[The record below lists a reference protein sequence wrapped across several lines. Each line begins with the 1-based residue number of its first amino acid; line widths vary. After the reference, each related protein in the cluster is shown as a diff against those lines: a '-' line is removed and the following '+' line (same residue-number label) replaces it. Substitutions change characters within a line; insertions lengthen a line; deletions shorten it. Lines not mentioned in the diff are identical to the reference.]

1 MIAMLAVHQWIRV
14 AALFPLCSWA
24 EPLPE
29 FSGVFQSSMVLPAGR
44 AFPVTGRATPGER
57 VMVTFGNTRAHTIAD
72 ADGSWRA
79 GFPAMQ
85 ASSTPKSLTART
97 THGTVMIDDV
107 LVGEVWLCAGQSN
120 MDFPLGRAVG
130 GSAEVARSGDF
141 AGIRMLDLSGVATSA
156 RRYNDAE
163 MARMNPAN
171 YYAGRWQKASPDS
184 VSGFSAVAWWAGKRI
199 HEARKVP
206 VGLIDVSVGGSGA
219 EAWLPRERL
228 LARAAY
234 AELLEDGWLES
245 DRVSSWA
252 RGRASLNLAGRGVN
266 HPFRPGFLFEAGVR
280 GWRGSPLSGVMWY
293 QGETN
298 AEIHDDEWNETL
310 ITDLVSGWRE
320 VLEMPDL
327 PFFMVQLPRIGGNDP
342 LRKWWPEF
350 RAVQARA
357 VSKLDGVTLV
367 ETQDLGWDSPDVHP
381 PDKKPVGQRLGQA
394 VLDGGGSGKT
404 R

>member
-1 MIAMLAVHQWIRV
+1 MNVWLSLGIALASLGILS
-14 AALFPLCSWA
+14 ALEIDPRFGA
-24 EPLPE
+24 M
-29 FSGVFQSSMVLPAGR
+29 MVLPAEQAIAVHGR
-44 AFPVTGRATPGER
+44 AEPGDMVVVDFGKQRIRGRTGP
-57 VMVTFGNTRAHTIAD
+57 
-72 ADGSWRA
+72 DGFWKVDLAPLAVSFEPSALVIR
-79 GFPAMQ
+79 
-85 ASSTPKSLTART
+85 ST
-97 THGTVMIDDV
+97 DDIV
-107 LVGEVWLCAGQSN
+107 RLDDILVGEIWLCAGQSN

-130 GSAEVARSGDF
+130 GSVEMARSGEF
-141 AGIRMLDLSGVATSA
+141 AGIRVLDFSGVATSA
-156 RRYNDAE
+156 RRYNDVE

-171 YYAGRWQKASPDS
+171 YYEGRWQKASPDT

-199 HEARKVP
+199 HEERKAP

-228 LARAAY
+228 RARTAY
-234 AELLEDGWLES
+234 AGLLEDGWLES
-245 DRVSSWA
+245 ERVSSWA
-252 RGRASLNLAGRGVN
+252 RGRASLNLGGRGVN

-280 GWRGSPLSGVMWY
+280 GWRGFPLSGVMWY

-327 PFFMVQLPRIGGNDP
+327 PFSMVQLPRIGGNDP
-342 LRKWWPEF
+342 LRRWWPEF

-357 VSKLDGVTLV
+357 ASKLAGVTLV

-381 PDKKPVGQRLGQA
+381 PDKKPVGERLGQA
-394 VLDGGGSGKT
+394 VLDAGGPGKT

>member
-1 MIAMLAVHQWIRV
+1 
-14 AALFPLCSWA
+14 
-24 EPLPE
+24 
-29 FSGVFQSSMVLPAGR
+29 MVLPAEQAIAVHGR
-44 AFPVTGRATPGER
+44 AEPGDMVVVDFGKQRIRGRTGP
-57 VMVTFGNTRAHTIAD
+57 
-72 ADGSWRA
+72 DGFWKVDLAPLAVSFEPSALVIR
-79 GFPAMQ
+79 
-85 ASSTPKSLTART
+85 ST
-97 THGTVMIDDV
+97 DDIV
-107 LVGEVWLCAGQSN
+107 RLDDILVGEVWLCAGQSN

-130 GSAEVARSGDF
+130 GSVEMARSGEF
-141 AGIRMLDLSGVATSA
+141 AGIRVLDFSGVATSA
-156 RRYNDAE
+156 RRYNDVE

-171 YYAGRWQKASPDS
+171 YYEGRWQKASPDT

-199 HEARKVP
+199 HEERKAP

-228 LARAAY
+228 RARTAY
-234 AELLEDGWLES
+234 AGLLEDGWLES
-245 DRVSSWA
+245 ERVSSWA
-252 RGRASLNLAGRGVN
+252 RGRASLNLGGRGVN

-280 GWRGSPLSGVMWY
+280 GWRGFPLSGVMWY

-342 LRKWWPEF
+342 LRRWWPEF

-357 VSKLDGVTLV
+357 ASKLAGVTLV

-381 PDKKPVGQRLGQA
+381 PDKKPVGERLGQA
-394 VLDGGGSGKT
+394 VLDAGGSGKT

>member
-1 MIAMLAVHQWIRV
+1 V
-14 AALFPLCSWA
+14 
-24 EPLPE
+24 
-29 FSGVFQSSMVLPAGR
+29 
-44 AFPVTGRATPGER
+44 
-57 VMVTFGNTRAHTIAD
+57 VTFGDTRASTTAD
-72 ADGSWRA
+72 ADGSWCAR
-79 GFPAMQ
+79 FPAMQ
-85 ASSTPKSLTART
+85 ASFNPRTLTART
-97 THGTVMIDDV
+97 THGSVRLDDI
-107 LVGEVWLCAGQSN
+107 LVGEIWLCAGQSN

-130 GSAEVARSGDF
+130 GSVEMARSGEF
-141 AGIRMLDLSGVATSA
+141 AGIRVLDFSGVATSA
-156 RRYNDAE
+156 RRYNDVE

-171 YYAGRWQKASPDS
+171 YYEGRWQKASPDT

-199 HEARKVP
+199 HEERKVP

-228 LARAAY
+228 RARTAY
-234 AELLEDGWLES
+234 AGLLEDGWLES
-245 DRVSSWA
+245 ERVSSWA
-252 RGRASLNLAGRGVN
+252 RGRASLNLGGRGVN

-280 GWRGSPLSGVMWY
+280 GWRGFPLSGVMWY

-342 LRKWWPEF
+342 LRRWWPEF

-357 VSKLDGVTLV
+357 ASKLAGVTLV

-381 PDKKPVGQRLGQA
+381 PDKKPVGERLGQA
-394 VLDGGGSGKT
+394 VLDAGGSGKT